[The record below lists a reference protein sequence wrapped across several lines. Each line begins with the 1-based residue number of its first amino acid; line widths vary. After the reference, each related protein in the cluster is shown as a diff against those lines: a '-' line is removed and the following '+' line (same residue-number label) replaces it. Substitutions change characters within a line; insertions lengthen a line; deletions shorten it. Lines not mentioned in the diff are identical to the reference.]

1 MFFSGMGDGWMEHF
15 ARSRKSTK
23 PTTHPLLPTEKKKK
37 MGENKLVKQGSTQRP
52 SLRGRGGAII
62 GQTNI
67 VTVSKSTLGTILID
81 GVRTRTC

>member
-1 MFFSGMGDGWMEHF
+1 MGGAFCSESKVD
-15 ARSRKSTK
+15 STNHS
-23 PTTHPLLPTEKKKK
+23 PSPLNGEKK
-37 MGENKLVKQGSTQRP
+37 MGENKLVKLGSAQRP

-62 GQTNI
+62 GQTSI

>member
-1 MFFSGMGDGWMEHF
+1 MFFSGMGGGWVEHF
-15 ARSRKSTK
+15 ARSRKSTQ
-23 PTTHPLLPTEKKKK
+23 PTTHPLLPTRKKK
-37 MGENKLVKQGSTQRP
+37 MGENKLVKPGSTQRP

-62 GQTNI
+62 SQTNI